1 MRICLSALLILIL
14 LSSSQSLPTITSSCG
29 NGLSCISDTLC
40 ELCPQGN
47 GPECPISICIDG
59 CCGVI
64 PFCSL
69 TLGAA
74 CSGDGGCLTPDYCKS
89 SCPSGYGP
97 TCPQGL
103 CLNGNCTL
111 IASCSIQKHCPPT
124 VN

>member
-1 MRICLSALLILIL
+1 MRICLSALLVLIL
-14 LSSSQSLPTITSSCG
+14 LSNSQSLPTITSSCG
-29 NGLSCISDTLC
+29 NGLSCVSNTLC
-40 ELCPQGN
+40 ELCRQGK

-64 PFCSL
+64 PLCSL

-74 CSGDGGCLTPDYCKS
+74 CSGDGGCPTPDVCV
-89 SCPSGYGP
+89 SCTSGHGP
-97 TCPQGL
+97 TCYQGL

-111 IASCSIQKHCPPT
+111 ITPCSIQTHCPST